1 MSALQLLARLRQPFG
16 ALLFEKVSHMDHKW
30 VTADSISDLAFYCG
44 ILFGLWANCM
54 DCGPTVWTVGQLYRL
69 WANCQTVATVRKCQQ
84 SKQAMT
90 VATVPSEANILQT
103 HSSHTEPAESER
115 MMVYAL
121 IDIVSI
127 KCIK

>member
-54 DCGPTVWTVGQLYRL
+54 DCGPTVQTVGQLSDCCNYEKVL
-69 WANCQTVATVRKCQQ
+69 TVKTGHD
-84 SKQAMT
+84 SH
-90 VATVPSEANILQT
+90 N
-103 HSSHTEPAESER
+103 SSLRSQYIADTQ
-115 MMVYAL
+115 
-121 IDIVSI
+121 
-127 KCIK
+127 